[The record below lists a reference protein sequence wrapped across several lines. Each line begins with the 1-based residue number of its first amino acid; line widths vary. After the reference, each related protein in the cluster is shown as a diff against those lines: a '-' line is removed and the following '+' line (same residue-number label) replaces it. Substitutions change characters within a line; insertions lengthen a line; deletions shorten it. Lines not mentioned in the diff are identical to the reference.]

1 MAPKYVKVMKEG
13 KEAKIKYVENQEK
26 LKCMVRGGPVAG
38 GGGGLR
44 GWGTT
49 GLLRRF
55 LAVGYPRYEFPCV
68 SREAGLYCASLD

>member
-26 LKCMVRGGPVAG
+26 LKCMVKC
-38 GGGGLR
+38 
-44 GWGTT
+44 
-49 GLLRRF
+49 RF
-55 LAVGYPRYEFPCV
+55 FAVGYPRYEFPCV